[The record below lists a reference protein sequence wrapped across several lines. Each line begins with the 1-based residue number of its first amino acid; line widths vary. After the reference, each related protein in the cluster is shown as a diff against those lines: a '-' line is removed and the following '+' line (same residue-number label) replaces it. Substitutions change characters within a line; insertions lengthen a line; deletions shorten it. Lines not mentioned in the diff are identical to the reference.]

1 MRTTQYGLL
10 LALAS
15 FGSAVRLET
24 ETEPMN
30 LAELELMTMTKLETM
45 LETMTE
51 TELEAAIEGGKKKV
65 VYKMDANDDGYVS
78 PQELIDYMKE
88 TAGITV
94 TKPQAESTLRKYAGD
109 VGEAAKAII
118 EGVLSSILYA
128 FLFGAEVA
136 EDVAVV
142 AV

>member
-15 FGSAVRLET
+15 FGSAVHLETMT
-24 ETEPMN
+24 ETEPMT
-30 LAELELMTMTKLETM
+30 LAELELMTMAKLETM

-94 TKPQAESTLRKYAGD
+94 TKPQAESTLEKFAGD
-109 VGEAAKAII
+109 VEGAVITII
-118 EGVLSSILYA
+118 EGVLSSILYS
-128 FLFGAEVA
+128 FLFVA
-136 EDVAVV
+136 EEVV
-142 AV
+142 V